1 MIWVA
6 PLDFGTTFR
15 NNIAIFS
22 SYYFSMQMFKAFRE
36 PYRFSIIFLFQIK
49 IKPSLDILG
58 PFLFELNS
66 FHDLD

>member
-1 MIWVA
+1 
-6 PLDFGTTFR
+6 
-15 NNIAIFS
+15 
-22 SYYFSMQMFKAFRE
+22 MFKAFRE
-36 PYRFSIIFLFQIK
+36 PYRFSIIFPFQIK